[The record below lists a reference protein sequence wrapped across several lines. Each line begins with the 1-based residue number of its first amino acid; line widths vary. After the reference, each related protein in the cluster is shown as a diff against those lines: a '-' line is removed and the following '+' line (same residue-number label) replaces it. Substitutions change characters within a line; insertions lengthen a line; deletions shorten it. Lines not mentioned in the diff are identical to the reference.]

1 MDSLA
6 ITDHGV
12 MYGVIDFYRAARENG
27 IKPII
32 GCEIYVAPGSRF
44 DREAGSGED
53 RYYHMILLA
62 ENNTGY
68 QNLMKI
74 VSKGFVEG
82 FYYKPRVD
90 DEVLRT
96 YHEGII
102 ALSACL
108 AGEIPR
114 YLSRGMYEEACKSAQ
129 KYRDTLKTLAVKTD
143 DRYTYL
149 VLGIENQSHVH
160 YAMPVRNML
169 YDAMQLEKQV
179 RDLASQHRKEGKNG
193 TSEEYLSGM
202 KKEDRLSP
210 VITLVINFGGKKWDA
225 PLSLREMY
233 GEQPE
238 KVLPFIQ
245 DYRVFMIDP
254 MEMSDNDLQKLN
266 SSLREVLAYIK
277 YQRDKA
283 RMEKLLNEDSKFS
296 CLETNA
302 ALVIN
307 AMTNAGIAI
316 DPNKEVVNMCEA
328 IRQMVDE
335 GIMLG
340 EKRGE
345 MQKTL
350 AIARRMLEKNYPIEQ
365 VVDLTMLTK
374 QEVEELSRT
383 IKS

>member
-1 MDSLA
+1 M
-6 ITDHGV
+6 
-12 MYGVIDFYRAARENG
+12 
-27 IKPII
+27 IKP
-32 GCEIYVAPGSRF
+32 EQLTDMDTTQYVIS
-44 DREAGSGED
+44 
-53 RYYHMILLA
+53 
-62 ENNTGY
+62 
-68 QNLMKI
+68 
-74 VSKGFVEG
+74 
-82 FYYKPRVD
+82 
-90 DEVLRT
+90 
-96 YHEGII
+96 YHEDEKGK
-102 ALSACL
+102 
-108 AGEIPR
+108 P
-114 YLSRGMYEEACKSAQ
+114 EAAQ

-254 MEMSDNDLQKLN
+254 MEMGDNDLQKLN

-335 GIMLG
+335 GISMGQKQGSLN
-340 EKRGE
+340 EK
-345 MQKTL
+345 MT
-350 AIARRMLEKNYPIEQ
+350 IARRLLELKMPEEQ
-365 VVDLTMLTK
+365 VISVTKLTK
-374 QEVEELSRT
+374 QEVEELSKT
-383 IKS
+383 IKQ

>member
-1 MDSLA
+1 M
-6 ITDHGV
+6 
-12 MYGVIDFYRAARENG
+12 
-27 IKPII
+27 IKP
-32 GCEIYVAPGSRF
+32 EQLTDMDTTQYVIP
-44 DREAGSGED
+44 
-53 RYYHMILLA
+53 
-62 ENNTGY
+62 
-68 QNLMKI
+68 
-74 VSKGFVEG
+74 
-82 FYYKPRVD
+82 
-90 DEVLRT
+90 
-96 YHEGII
+96 YHEDEKGK
-102 ALSACL
+102 
-108 AGEIPR
+108 P
-114 YLSRGMYEEACKSAQ
+114 EAAQ

-179 RDLASQHRKEGKNG
+179 RDLASQNRKEGKNG

-202 KKEDRLSP
+202 RKEDRLSP

-254 MEMSDNDLQKLN
+254 MEMNDNDLRKLN

-316 DPNKEVVNMCEA
+316 DPNKEAVNMCEA

-335 GIMLG
+335 GIMLGEKRGEERG

-374 QEVEELSRT
+374 QEVEELSKT
-383 IKS
+383 IKQ

>member
-1 MDSLA
+1 MSIQDTATKQYVSEAEVFADAFNYL
-6 ITDHGV
+6 IYDGEQV
-12 MYGVIDFYRAARENG
+12 
-27 IKPII
+27 IKP
-32 GCEIYVAPGSRF
+32 EQLTDMDTTQYVIP
-44 DREAGSGED
+44 
-53 RYYHMILLA
+53 
-62 ENNTGY
+62 
-68 QNLMKI
+68 
-74 VSKGFVEG
+74 
-82 FYYKPRVD
+82 
-90 DEVLRT
+90 
-96 YHEGII
+96 YHEDEKGK
-102 ALSACL
+102 
-108 AGEIPR
+108 P
-114 YLSRGMYEEACKSAQ
+114 EAAQ

-283 RMEKLLNEDSKFS
+283 RMEKLLNEDSNFS

-335 GIMLG
+335 GISMGQKQGSLN
-340 EKRGE
+340 EK
-345 MQKTL
+345 MT
-350 AIARRMLEKNYPIEQ
+350 IARRLLELKMPEEQ
-365 VVDLTMLTK
+365 VISVTKLTK
-374 QEVEELSRT
+374 QEVEELSKT
-383 IKS
+383 IKQERICSSALKVKIRVCVKQFDKWLMKESCWVRNKERWILHDV

>member
-1 MDSLA
+1 MSIQDTATKQYVSEVEVFADVFNYL
-6 ITDHGV
+6 IYDGEQV
-12 MYGVIDFYRAARENG
+12 
-27 IKPII
+27 IKP
-32 GCEIYVAPGSRF
+32 EQLTDMDTTQYVIP
-44 DREAGSGED
+44 
-53 RYYHMILLA
+53 
-62 ENNTGY
+62 
-68 QNLMKI
+68 
-74 VSKGFVEG
+74 
-82 FYYKPRVD
+82 
-90 DEVLRT
+90 
-96 YHEGII
+96 YHEDEKGK
-102 ALSACL
+102 
-108 AGEIPR
+108 P
-114 YLSRGMYEEACKSAQ
+114 EAAQ

-345 MQKTL
+345 ERGEKRGEMQKAL
-350 AIARRMLEKNYPIEQ
+350 AIARRMLEMGCSEELIIAA
-365 VVDLTMLTK
+365 TMLTK

-383 IKS
+383 ITQ

>member
-1 MDSLA
+1 M
-6 ITDHGV
+6 
-12 MYGVIDFYRAARENG
+12 
-27 IKPII
+27 IKP
-32 GCEIYVAPGSRF
+32 EQLTDMDTTQYVIP
-44 DREAGSGED
+44 
-53 RYYHMILLA
+53 
-62 ENNTGY
+62 
-68 QNLMKI
+68 
-74 VSKGFVEG
+74 
-82 FYYKPRVD
+82 
-90 DEVLRT
+90 
-96 YHEGII
+96 YHEDEKGK
-102 ALSACL
+102 
-108 AGEIPR
+108 P
-114 YLSRGMYEEACKSAQ
+114 EAAQ

-283 RMEKLLNEDSKFS
+283 QMEKLLNEDSKFS

-345 MQKTL
+345 ERGEMQKAL
-350 AIARRMLEKNYPIEQ
+350 AIARRMLEMGCSEELIISA
-365 VVDLTMLTK
+365 TMLTK
-374 QEVEELSRT
+374 QEVEKLSKT
-383 IKS
+383 IKQ

>member
-1 MDSLA
+1 M
-6 ITDHGV
+6 
-12 MYGVIDFYRAARENG
+12 
-27 IKPII
+27 IKP
-32 GCEIYVAPGSRF
+32 EQLTDMDTTQYVIP
-44 DREAGSGED
+44 
-53 RYYHMILLA
+53 
-62 ENNTGY
+62 
-68 QNLMKI
+68 
-74 VSKGFVEG
+74 
-82 FYYKPRVD
+82 
-90 DEVLRT
+90 
-96 YHEGII
+96 YHEDEKGK
-102 ALSACL
+102 
-108 AGEIPR
+108 P
-114 YLSRGMYEEACKSAQ
+114 EAAQ

-283 RMEKLLNEDSKFS
+283 QMENLLNEDSKFS

-345 MQKTL
+345 ERGEMQKAL
-350 AIARRMLEKNYPIEQ
+350 AIARRMLEMGCSEELIISA
-365 VVDLTMLTK
+365 TMLTK
-374 QEVEELSRT
+374 QEVEKLSKT
-383 IKS
+383 IKQ

>member
-1 MDSLA
+1 M
-6 ITDHGV
+6 
-12 MYGVIDFYRAARENG
+12 
-27 IKPII
+27 IKP
-32 GCEIYVAPGSRF
+32 EQLTDMDTTQYVIP
-44 DREAGSGED
+44 
-53 RYYHMILLA
+53 
-62 ENNTGY
+62 
-68 QNLMKI
+68 
-74 VSKGFVEG
+74 
-82 FYYKPRVD
+82 
-90 DEVLRT
+90 
-96 YHEGII
+96 YHEDEKGK
-102 ALSACL
+102 
-108 AGEIPR
+108 P
-114 YLSRGMYEEACKSAQ
+114 EAAQ

-283 RMEKLLNEDSKFS
+283 QMEKLLNEDSKFS

-345 MQKTL
+345 ERGEKRGEMQKTL

-374 QEVEELSRT
+374 QEVEELSKT
-383 IKS
+383 IKQ

>member
-1 MDSLA
+1 M
-6 ITDHGV
+6 
-12 MYGVIDFYRAARENG
+12 
-27 IKPII
+27 IKP
-32 GCEIYVAPGSRF
+32 EQLTDMDTTQYVIP
-44 DREAGSGED
+44 
-53 RYYHMILLA
+53 
-62 ENNTGY
+62 
-68 QNLMKI
+68 
-74 VSKGFVEG
+74 
-82 FYYKPRVD
+82 
-90 DEVLRT
+90 
-96 YHEGII
+96 YHEDEKGK
-102 ALSACL
+102 
-108 AGEIPR
+108 P
-114 YLSRGMYEEACKSAQ
+114 EAAQ

-202 KKEDRLSP
+202 RKEDRLSP

-254 MEMSDNDLQKLN
+254 MEMGDNDLQKLN

-345 MQKTL
+345 ERGEKRGEMQKTL

-374 QEVEELSRT
+374 QEVEELSKT
-383 IKS
+383 IKQ

>member
-1 MDSLA
+1 MSIQDTATKQYVSEAEVFADAVNYL
-6 ITDHGV
+6 IYDGEQV
-12 MYGVIDFYRAARENG
+12 
-27 IKPII
+27 IKP
-32 GCEIYVAPGSRF
+32 EQLTDMDTTQYVIP
-44 DREAGSGED
+44 
-53 RYYHMILLA
+53 
-62 ENNTGY
+62 
-68 QNLMKI
+68 
-74 VSKGFVEG
+74 
-82 FYYKPRVD
+82 
-90 DEVLRT
+90 
-96 YHEGII
+96 YHEDEKGK
-102 ALSACL
+102 
-108 AGEIPR
+108 P
-114 YLSRGMYEEACKSAQ
+114 EAAQ

-225 PLSLREMY
+225 PLSLHEMY

-283 RMEKLLNEDSKFS
+283 QMEKLLNEDSKFS

-316 DPNKEVVNMCEA
+316 DPNKEAVNMCEA

-345 MQKTL
+345 MQKAF
-350 AIARRMLEKNYPIEQ
+350 AIARRMLEMGCSEELIISA
-365 VVDLTMLTK
+365 TMLTK
-374 QEVEELSRT
+374 QEVEKLSKT
-383 IKS
+383 IKQ

>member
-1 MDSLA
+1 
-6 ITDHGV
+6 
-12 MYGVIDFYRAARENG
+12 
-27 IKPII
+27 
-32 GCEIYVAPGSRF
+32 
-44 DREAGSGED
+44 
-53 RYYHMILLA
+53 MI
-62 ENNTGY
+62 
-68 QNLMKI
+68 
-74 VSKGFVEG
+74 
-82 FYYKPRVD
+82 P
-90 DEVLRT
+90 
-96 YHEGII
+96 YHEDEKGK
-102 ALSACL
+102 
-108 AGEIPR
+108 P
-114 YLSRGMYEEACKSAQ
+114 EAAQ

-345 MQKTL
+345 ERGEKRGEMQKTL
-350 AIARRMLEKNYPIEQ
+350 AIARRMLEKNYPMEQ

>member
-1 MDSLA
+1 MD
-6 ITDHGV
+6 TTQ
-12 MYGVIDFYRAARENG
+12 YVI
-27 IKPII
+27 P
-32 GCEIYVAPGSRF
+32 
-44 DREAGSGED
+44 
-53 RYYHMILLA
+53 
-62 ENNTGY
+62 
-68 QNLMKI
+68 
-74 VSKGFVEG
+74 
-82 FYYKPRVD
+82 
-90 DEVLRT
+90 
-96 YHEGII
+96 YHEDEKGK
-102 ALSACL
+102 
-108 AGEIPR
+108 P
-114 YLSRGMYEEACKSAQ
+114 EAAQ

-266 SSLREVLAYIK
+266 SSLREVLEYIK

-345 MQKTL
+345 ERGEKRGEMQKTL

-374 QEVEELSRT
+374 QEVEELSKT
-383 IKS
+383 IKQ

>member
-1 MDSLA
+1 MD
-6 ITDHGV
+6 TTQ
-12 MYGVIDFYRAARENG
+12 YVI
-27 IKPII
+27 P
-32 GCEIYVAPGSRF
+32 
-44 DREAGSGED
+44 
-53 RYYHMILLA
+53 
-62 ENNTGY
+62 
-68 QNLMKI
+68 
-74 VSKGFVEG
+74 
-82 FYYKPRVD
+82 
-90 DEVLRT
+90 
-96 YHEGII
+96 YHEDEKGK
-102 ALSACL
+102 
-108 AGEIPR
+108 P
-114 YLSRGMYEEACKSAQ
+114 EAAQ

-335 GIMLG
+335 GISMGQKQGSLN
-340 EKRGE
+340 EK
-345 MQKTL
+345 MT
-350 AIARRMLEKNYPIEQ
+350 IARRLLELKMPEEQ
-365 VVDLTMLTK
+365 VISVTKLTK
-374 QEVEELSRT
+374 QEVEELSKT
-383 IKS
+383 IKQ

>member
-1 MDSLA
+1 MSIQDTATKQYVSEAEVFADAFNYL
-6 ITDHGV
+6 IYDGEQV
-12 MYGVIDFYRAARENG
+12 
-27 IKPII
+27 IKP
-32 GCEIYVAPGSRF
+32 EQLTDMDTTQYVIP
-44 DREAGSGED
+44 
-53 RYYHMILLA
+53 
-62 ENNTGY
+62 
-68 QNLMKI
+68 
-74 VSKGFVEG
+74 
-82 FYYKPRVD
+82 
-90 DEVLRT
+90 
-96 YHEGII
+96 YHEDEKGK
-102 ALSACL
+102 
-108 AGEIPR
+108 P
-114 YLSRGMYEEACKSAQ
+114 EAAQ

-149 VLGIENQSHVH
+149 VLGIENQNHVH

-316 DPNKEVVNMCEA
+316 DPNKEAVNMCEA

-345 MQKTL
+345 ERGEKRGEMQKTL
-350 AIARRMLEKNYPIEQ
+350 AIARRMLEKNYPMEQ

>member
-1 MDSLA
+1 MSIQDTATKQYVSEAEVFADAFNYL
-6 ITDHGV
+6 IYDDEQV
-12 MYGVIDFYRAARENG
+12 
-27 IKPII
+27 IKP
-32 GCEIYVAPGSRF
+32 EQLTDMDTTQYVIP
-44 DREAGSGED
+44 
-53 RYYHMILLA
+53 
-62 ENNTGY
+62 
-68 QNLMKI
+68 
-74 VSKGFVEG
+74 
-82 FYYKPRVD
+82 
-90 DEVLRT
+90 
-96 YHEGII
+96 YHEDEKGK
-102 ALSACL
+102 
-108 AGEIPR
+108 P
-114 YLSRGMYEEACKSAQ
+114 EAAQ

-335 GIMLG
+335 GISMGQKQGSLN
-340 EKRGE
+340 EK
-345 MQKTL
+345 MT
-350 AIARRMLEKNYPIEQ
+350 IARRLLELKMPEEQ
-365 VVDLTMLTK
+365 VISVTKLTK
-374 QEVEELSRT
+374 QEVEELSKT
-383 IKS
+383 IKQ

>member
-1 MDSLA
+1 MSIQDTATKQYVSEVEVFADVFNYL
-6 ITDHGV
+6 IYDGEQV
-12 MYGVIDFYRAARENG
+12 
-27 IKPII
+27 IKP
-32 GCEIYVAPGSRF
+32 EQLTDMDTTQYVIP
-44 DREAGSGED
+44 
-53 RYYHMILLA
+53 
-62 ENNTGY
+62 
-68 QNLMKI
+68 
-74 VSKGFVEG
+74 
-82 FYYKPRVD
+82 
-90 DEVLRT
+90 
-96 YHEGII
+96 YHEDEKGK
-102 ALSACL
+102 
-108 AGEIPR
+108 P
-114 YLSRGMYEEACKSAQ
+114 EAAQ

-316 DPNKEVVNMCEA
+316 DPNKEAVNMCEA

-335 GIMLG
+335 GISMGQKQGSLN
-340 EKRGE
+340 EK
-345 MQKTL
+345 MT
-350 AIARRMLEKNYPIEQ
+350 IARRLLELKMPEEQ
-365 VVDLTMLTK
+365 VISVTKLTK
-374 QEVEELSRT
+374 QEVEELSKT
-383 IKS
+383 IKQ

>member
-1 MDSLA
+1 
-6 ITDHGV
+6 
-12 MYGVIDFYRAARENG
+12 
-27 IKPII
+27 
-32 GCEIYVAPGSRF
+32 
-44 DREAGSGED
+44 
-53 RYYHMILLA
+53 MI
-62 ENNTGY
+62 
-68 QNLMKI
+68 
-74 VSKGFVEG
+74 
-82 FYYKPRVD
+82 P
-90 DEVLRT
+90 
-96 YHEGII
+96 YHEDEKGK
-102 ALSACL
+102 
-108 AGEIPR
+108 P
-114 YLSRGMYEEACKSAQ
+114 EAAQ

-345 MQKTL
+345 ERGEKRGEMQKTL

-374 QEVEELSRT
+374 QEVEELSKT
-383 IKS
+383 IKQ

>member
-1 MDSLA
+1 M
-6 ITDHGV
+6 
-12 MYGVIDFYRAARENG
+12 R
-27 IKPII
+27 
-32 GCEIYVAPGSRF
+32 
-44 DREAGSGED
+44 
-53 RYYHMILLA
+53 
-62 ENNTGY
+62 
-68 QNLMKI
+68 
-74 VSKGFVEG
+74 
-82 FYYKPRVD
+82 
-90 DEVLRT
+90 
-96 YHEGII
+96 
-102 ALSACL
+102 
-108 AGEIPR
+108 
-114 YLSRGMYEEACKSAQ
+114 
-129 KYRDTLKTLAVKTD
+129 
-143 DRYTYL
+143 
-149 VLGIENQSHVH
+149 
-160 YAMPVRNML
+160 
-169 YDAMQLEKQV
+169 
-179 RDLASQHRKEGKNG
+179 
-193 TSEEYLSGM
+193 
-202 KKEDRLSP
+202 KEDRLSP

-302 ALVIN
+302 VLVIN

-345 MQKTL
+345 KQGSMNEKL
-350 AIARRMLEKNYPIEQ
+350 AIARRLLELKMPEEQ
-365 VVDLTMLTK
+365 VISVTKLTK
-374 QEVEELSRT
+374 QEVEELSKT
-383 IKS
+383 IKQ

>member
-1 MDSLA
+1 MSIQDTATKQYVSEVEVFADVFNYL
-6 ITDHGV
+6 IYDGEQV
-12 MYGVIDFYRAARENG
+12 
-27 IKPII
+27 IKP
-32 GCEIYVAPGSRF
+32 EQLTDMDTTQYVIP
-44 DREAGSGED
+44 
-53 RYYHMILLA
+53 
-62 ENNTGY
+62 
-68 QNLMKI
+68 
-74 VSKGFVEG
+74 
-82 FYYKPRVD
+82 
-90 DEVLRT
+90 
-96 YHEGII
+96 YHEDEKGK
-102 ALSACL
+102 
-108 AGEIPR
+108 P
-114 YLSRGMYEEACKSAQ
+114 EAAQ

-202 KKEDRLSP
+202 RKEDRLSP

-335 GIMLG
+335 GISMGQKQGSLN
-340 EKRGE
+340 EK
-345 MQKTL
+345 MT
-350 AIARRMLEKNYPIEQ
+350 IARRLLELKMPEEQ
-365 VVDLTMLTK
+365 VISVTKLTK
-374 QEVEELSRT
+374 QEVEELSKT
-383 IKS
+383 IKQ